1 MTFGYTQTR
10 LLWRKF
16 RSAQGI
22 FSPPTITVQPTP
34 DVVFP
39 GQAPQFKVTAVGSL
53 PLDYQWVRNGT
64 NLFDAGNISGSL
76 SNVLTVTAVSGADAT
91 NYSVI
96 VTNLYGAATSS
107 VVSLS
112 LTTTNGA
119 YEAAVLTN
127 SPFAFYTFSE
137 TGDPE
142 TGNVEAYD
150 SMGVFNGAY
159 GTGNDPTGS
168 GAENGADGIAGPQAT
183 ADGLIGFP
191 DTNTALGCVWNN
203 FPIDSYVTAPA
214 FNLNNGIGT
223 NVLTITAWIY
233 PQGLQVSSAG
243 LVFSRSGT
251 TQSGLCYD
259 HATNSDG
266 SYRLGYNWNNDPNTY
281 NWDSGLTP
289 PQNKWSLVSLVIT
302 PTNATVYVINTN
314 GLQFSVN
321 SYTNPPQKFEGPTL
335 IGGDSGFTGRN
346 FNGVMDEV
354 ALFGQ
359 ALTQSQLSS
368 LFAAGSG
375 ITPLPP
381 LPTVSGAVW
390 TPPTNYPGETA
401 SATVTATNAT
411 FYQWKAG
418 LNGNYTN
425 LTDGGSIS
433 GSATATLTITN
444 IQFTNALDY
453 VVVVT
458 NTAGSATSAPPATLY
473 VLPPGPATEFHAEF
487 SRHECCSSRA
497 APTGTRPIIGIH
509 LVKQRRSRYMISGQ
523 HLHHSWPARA

>member
-1 MTFGYTQTR
+1 MFGITNAADLGLVNSGKYNSAVSALAGGVGNLSAITNFTVSLWFKLNAGVTNLQIVNGGGFNPRLICIDTNYNGTGGTAADGNELYFGLAQSTNVGGPGPLQIQFGVFVPSGQQDAAPFGNVGGGSPATFTNQWVFIAAAYTTNANGTAQIYVGTTNQTATLTATMTGVGWFTNGVKTWLSTSNLVEIGNRIASTGNRALMGTIDDVR
-10 LLWRKF
+10 LYATALTLAQVQAAQVQA
-16 RSAQGI
+16 AQGI
-22 FSPPTITVQPTP
+22 SSPPAITVQPTP

-53 PLDYQWVRNGT
+53 PLGYQWVRNGT

-112 LTTTNGA
+112 LTSTNGA

-168 GAENGADGIAGPQAT
+168 GAENGADGIAGPRAT

-191 DTNTALGCVWNN
+191 DTNTALGCVSNN

-233 PQGLQVSSAG
+233 PQGLQVKGRRAG
-243 LVFSRSGT
+243 IQPQRHHDSPACVTMTSPTATAVTGWVITGT
-251 TQSGLCYD
+251 TI
-259 HATNSDG
+259 
-266 SYRLGYNWNNDPNTY
+266 R
-281 NWDSGLTP
+281 
-289 PQNKWSLVSLVIT
+289 T
-302 PTNATVYVINTN
+302 PT
-314 GLQFSVN
+314 
-321 SYTNPPQKFEGPTL
+321 
-335 IGGDSGFTGRN
+335 
-346 FNGVMDEV
+346 
-354 ALFGQ
+354 
-359 ALTQSQLSS
+359 
-368 LFAAGSG
+368 AG
-375 ITPLPP
+375 I
-381 LPTVSGAVW
+381 
-390 TPPTNYPGETA
+390 
-401 SATVTATNAT
+401 
-411 FYQWKAG
+411 
-418 LNGNYTN
+418 
-425 LTDGGSIS
+425 
-433 GSATATLTITN
+433 
-444 IQFTNALDY
+444 
-453 VVVVT
+453 
-458 NTAGSATSAPPATLY
+458 
-473 VLPPGPATEFHAEF
+473 
-487 SRHECCSSRA
+487 
-497 APTGTRPIIGIH
+497 
-509 LVKQRRSRYMISGQ
+509 LV
-523 HLHHSWPARA
+523 